1 MGVTAGCRA
10 FPHFAH
16 PLARNA
22 APARN
27 RPGQIVSDEIL
38 SGVAARLVRDPLQH
52 LSRPRPRLVAWAR
65 LSVSVVLSAPKG
77 FLAVVSLLLAA
88 IGSRQ
93 RASHSQRRHHFP
105 GLCYI
110 QPNARRILAWGVKN
124 MSEQQSSYMTSLVK
138 FDEDCCTHPF
148 DTVVIERQLRHLNSD
163 EANLEGYFKG
173 KGKRVLLLTSGSK
186 LGSHGLQLPGP
197 ILNRFQTWE
206 AAFHQ
211 RSATGIMN
219 KSQKTRFNK
228 KKAKQMADFFLQTN
242 NQIQAAPIQ
251 AAYDSAAK
259 RDDMADALLQALAYS
274 NVVLGLRPLPQQA
287 ELIIID

>member
-1 MGVTAGCRA
+1 M
-10 FPHFAH
+10 P
-16 PLARNA
+16 
-22 APARN
+22 
-27 RPGQIVSDEIL
+27 
-38 SGVAARLVRDPLQH
+38 
-52 LSRPRPRLVAWAR
+52 
-65 LSVSVVLSAPKG
+65 
-77 FLAVVSLLLAA
+77 
-88 IGSRQ
+88 
-93 RASHSQRRHHFP
+93 
-105 GLCYI
+105 
-110 QPNARRILAWGVKN
+110 
-124 MSEQQSSYMTSLVK
+124 EQQSSYMTSLVK

-148 DTVVIERQLRHLNSD
+148 DIVVIERQLRHLNFQMGRL

-206 AAFHQ
+206 SAFHQ
-211 RSATGIMN
+211 RSATGTMN

-228 KKAKQMADFFLQTN
+228 KKAKQMAEFFLQTN
-242 NQIQAAPIQ
+242 IQAAPIQ

-287 ELIIID
+287 EVIIID